1 MRKSEILSLKWGQIR
16 NGFVYLVKTKTGKRR
31 EIPINNELASLFRQI
46 REEQGYGG
54 LIDAKRE
61 QELSSRYVFSYPGRS
76 DRMKNINAP
85 WWAALKKAKID
96 NFHFHD
102 LRHTFATY
110 LVMRGATLKDVQ
122 ELLGHETANMTLRY
136 AHLSQEHK
144 RNAVNLLNGI
154 TGQES
159 KPMSQNVTNQV
170 THIAKT
176 LK

>member
-1 MRKSEILSLKWGQIR
+1 MRKSEILTLKWGQIR
-16 NGFVYLVKTKTGKRR
+16 NGFIYLVKTKTNERR
-31 EIPINNELASLFRQI
+31 EIPVNNELASLFREI

-61 QELSSRYVFSYPGRS
+61 QELSSKYVFSHGGGSKP
-76 DRMKNINAP
+76 MKDINAP
-85 WWAALKKAKID
+85 WWAALRKAKID

-102 LRHTFATY
+102 LRHTFASY

-122 ELLGHETANMTLRY
+122 ELLGHKTANMTLRY

-144 RNAVNLLNGI
+144 RSAVNLLNGL
-154 TGQES
+154 TGTA
-159 KPMSQNVTNQV
+159 PMSQNVTNPIV
-170 THIAKT
+170 PIVKA